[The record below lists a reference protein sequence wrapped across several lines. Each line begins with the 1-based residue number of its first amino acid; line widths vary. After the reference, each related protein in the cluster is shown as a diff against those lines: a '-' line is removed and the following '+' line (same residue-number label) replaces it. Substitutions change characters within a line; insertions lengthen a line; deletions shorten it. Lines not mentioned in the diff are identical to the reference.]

1 MLFMSGS
8 ALVLVT
14 DNGRHDAFLLL
25 FCKKNTCLLLKL
37 SRFGFQSEFSR
48 IHVLKLIFNYMSFKS
63 EFQIRNLWA
72 KFFWHIALSYKVCF
86 LLMISGV
93 ASLRVKI
100 FSDRLDF
107 YTVMFVVYYWFL
119 RTLEHL
125 QILFSFLNTWNR
137 TLSFCVFGLV
147 R

>member
-1 MLFMSGS
+1 MLFYFYF
-8 ALVLVT
+8 VLQEE
-14 DNGRHDAFLLL
+14 HF
-25 FCKKNTCLLLKL
+25 CLLLKL

-48 IHVLKLIFNYMSFKS
+48 IHVFKLIFNYMSFKS
-63 EFQIRNLWA
+63 EFQIRNLWT

-93 ASLRVKI
+93 ASLPVKI

-107 YTVMFVVYYWFL
+107 YTAMFVVYYWFL

-125 QILFSFLNTWNR
+125 QILFPFLNAWNQ